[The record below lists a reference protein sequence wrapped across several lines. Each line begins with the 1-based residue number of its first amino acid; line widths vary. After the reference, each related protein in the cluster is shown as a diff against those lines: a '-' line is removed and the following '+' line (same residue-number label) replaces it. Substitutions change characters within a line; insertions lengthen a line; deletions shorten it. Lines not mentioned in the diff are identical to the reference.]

1 MTEGVGRPIVER
13 GDATAETGSAFCG
26 SEGEDRPGM

>member
-13 GDATAETGSAFCG
+13 GDATAETGSAFCR
-26 SEGEDRPGM
+26 SEGEDLPGM